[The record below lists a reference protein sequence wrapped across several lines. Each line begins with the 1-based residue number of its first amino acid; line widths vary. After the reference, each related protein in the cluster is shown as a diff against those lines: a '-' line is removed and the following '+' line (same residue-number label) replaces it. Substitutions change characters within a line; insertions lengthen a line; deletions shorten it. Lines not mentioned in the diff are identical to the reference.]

1 MPSALRLIQPVT
13 RRAQPTAPCPRFCDV
28 LPGKRFASLP
38 YALMGSDYLGDV
50 YTLADIASAADSTE
64 EEARAAAQ
72 GSQWLW
78 SYDDAVRIGRLLVAN
93 RYAAISGFEQP
104 LFSQAGARGT
114 RLRAAG
120 MPVVASGSLHLGIL
134 GLLLV
139 AFGLTPTSATLVTDE
154 QTNKPSRLVFL
165 VTPGPGGGGGG
176 GGTRQPAPPPHAESK
191 GHESIASPLPQR
203 EPPKPAMPIPRPV
216 EIPKP
221 LNAEPLPPLIAPI
234 VAAPADARDRGGLL
248 EQAAA
253 REDSRGSGIGGGIGS
268 GAGVGIGGGAGAG
281 VGPGTG
287 GGVGGGPYR
296 GGSGITP
303 PRLVREVKADYTEE
317 ARRRG
322 LTGEVV
328 LEIVVLHDGS
338 VGDVKVRQGLDPGL
352 DERAIRAVR
361 QWRFTPADRMGV
373 SVDVIVEVGVEFR
386 LR

>member
-1 MPSALRLIQPVT
+1 
-13 RRAQPTAPCPRFCDV
+13 
-28 LPGKRFASLP
+28 
-38 YALMGSDYLGDV
+38 MGSDYLGDV

-64 EEARAAAQ
+64 EEARAATE

-78 SYDDAVRIGRLLVAN
+78 SYEDAVRIGRLLVAN
-93 RYAAISGFEQP
+93 RYAAITGLYKP
-104 LFSQAGARGT
+104 LFSQAATGST

-120 MPVVASGSLHLGIL
+120 IPVVASGSLHFGVL
-134 GLLLV
+134 GLLLI
-139 AFGLTPTSATLVTDE
+139 AFGLTPTLATPITDE
-154 QTNKPSRLVFL
+154 QAKMPSRLVFL

-176 GGTRQPAPPPHAESK
+176 GGTRQLAPPPSAQRK

-203 EPPKPAMPIPRPV
+203 QPPTPALPISRPI
-216 EIPKP
+216 EIPK
-221 LNAEPLPPLIAPI
+221 LLTAEPLPPLIAPI
-234 VAAPADARDRGGLL
+234 VSAPADARDRAGLL
-248 EQAAA
+248 EQVTA
-253 REDSRGSGIGGGIGS
+253 REDSRGSGNGGGTGS
-268 GAGVGIGGGAGAG
+268 GAGVGIGEGSGAG

-287 GGVGGGPYR
+287 GGVGGGLYR

-338 VGDVKVRQGLDPGL
+338 VGDVKLRHGLDRGL
-352 DERAIRAVR
+352 DERAIQAVR

-373 SVDVIVEVGVEFR
+373 PVDVIVEVGVEFR

>member
-1 MPSALRLIQPVT
+1 
-13 RRAQPTAPCPRFCDV
+13 
-28 LPGKRFASLP
+28 
-38 YALMGSDYLGDV
+38 MGSDYLGDV

-64 EEARAAAQ
+64 QEARAAAQ

-93 RYAAISGFEQP
+93 RYAAISGFEKP
-104 LFSQAGARGT
+104 LFSEAGARGP

-139 AFGLTPTSATLVTDE
+139 AFGLTPTSATPVTDE

-176 GGTRQPAPPPHAESK
+176 GGTRQLAPPPHAESK

-234 VAAPADARDRGGLL
+234 VAAPADARDRAGLL
-248 EQAAA
+248 EQVAA
-253 REDSRGSGIGGGIGS
+253 REDSRGSGIGGGTGS
-268 GAGVGIGGGAGAG
+268 GAGVGIGEGSGAG

-338 VGDVKVRQGLDPGL
+338 VGDVKLRHGLDPGL
-352 DERAIRAVR
+352 DERAIQAVR

-373 SVDVIVEVGVEFR
+373 PVDVIVEVGVEFR